1 MSESFETIA
10 VEALGDDVDKVIL
23 DRPQSANALNTQMGR
38 DLICYFEALALEPD
52 RARCVIL
59 TGRGER
65 AFCAGGDLKER
76 DGMSTEQWRA
86 QHLVFERMARAIL
99 HCPTP
104 IVAVV
109 NGAAFGGGCEI
120 AALCDFIYASDRA
133 RFALTE
139 TSLGIIPGAGGTQT
153 LARALGERRA
163 KELIFTAR
171 RFSAQEALEWG
182 LVNEVHPH
190 EALAVEAMRA
200 AKAVAA
206 AAPIAARQAKQ
217 AITRGLQMSISDG
230 MALEIEAYNRL
241 VPTEDRVEGMQA
253 FNEKRRPLFRGV

>member
-1 MSESFETIA
+1 MSEAFQTIA
-10 VEALGDDVDKVIL
+10 VEAEDEKVERVIL
-23 DRPQSANALNTQMGR
+23 DRPQAANALNTWMAR
-38 DLICYFEALALEPD
+38 DLISYFEALALEPD
-52 RARCVIL
+52 RARCVVL
-59 TGRGER
+59 TGRGEK

-104 IVAVV
+104 IVAAV

-171 RFSAQEALEWG
+171 IFSAQDALAWG

-190 EALAVEAMRA
+190 ETLAVEALRA

-206 AAPIAARQAKQ
+206 AAPIAVRQAKQ
-217 AITRGLQMSISDG
+217 AIGRGLQMSISDG
-230 MALEIEAYNRL
+230 MAFEIEGYNRL
-241 VPTEDRVEGMQA
+241 VPTEDRVEGVRA
-253 FNEKRRPLFRGV
+253 FNEKRRPVFRGV